1 MSPDRSALLRA
12 TLMALSIL
20 LPALSPGLA
29 SAQTLVDP
37 RQRNEHR
44 VEAPAISM
52 DRAVQMAERQYNA
65 KAVRTEQV
73 TSGNR
78 LFYQIRL
85 LNSEGKVWTVRVD
98 ASTGQM
104 Y

>member
-1 MSPDRSALLRA
+1 
-12 TLMALSIL
+12 MALSIL

-37 RQRNEHR
+37 RQR
-44 VEAPAISM
+44 VEAPVISM